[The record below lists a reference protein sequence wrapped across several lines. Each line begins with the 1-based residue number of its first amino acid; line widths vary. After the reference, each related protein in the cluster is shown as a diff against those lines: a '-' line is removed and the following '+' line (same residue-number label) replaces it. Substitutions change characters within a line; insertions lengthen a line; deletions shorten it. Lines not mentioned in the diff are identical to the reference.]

1 MEKIVNIVKK
11 YNLKLIED
19 CSHSHGALFENKKV
33 GSFADISC
41 FSLQGSK
48 AIKAGEG
55 GIAITDNQIIFLKC
69 QFMDI
74 SIGIVTNLRK

>member
-19 CSHSHGALFENKKV
+19 YHSHGALFENKKV

-41 FSLQGSK
+41 FILQGSK

-55 GIAITDNQIIFLKC
+55 GIAITDNQIIFKMSV
-69 QFMDI
+69 MDI
-74 SIGIVTNLRK
+74 SMAY